1 MIHVQCVDVGSLG
14 WESSV
19 PCGVGTTPWASPG
32 CSIRTVPAITV
43 RVQRWEK
50 VVHSHGVWFRLEAG
64 EGGGLQEG
72 HVSCLDLAP
81 GISKGWL
88 LPTLLASPFSVFLAS
103 AFGKDVG
110 SSCSTLSPGSPCC
123 TWFWHFLF
131 FLSCP
136 SQNMWLVSDL
146 CGEEPH
152 LYRSNL
158 MPIRSSQSEG
168 VGHSPQCTP
177 CYNSL
182 NQVTFSWKTGKK
194 L

>member
-1 MIHVQCVDVGSLG
+1 MIYVQCVDVGSLG
-14 WESSV
+14 CESSV
-19 PCGVGTTPWASPG
+19 PCGVGTTPQASPG
-32 CSIRTVPAITV
+32 CSIRTAPAITV
-43 RVQRWEK
+43 RVQRCEK
-50 VVHSHGVWFRLEAG
+50 VVHRHGVWFRLEAG

-72 HVSCLDLAP
+72 HVSCLNLAP

-103 AFGKDVG
+103 AFGRDVG

-123 TWFWHFLF
+123 TWFDIFSFSLAAPVRTCDWCQTF
-131 FLSCP
+131 
-136 SQNMWLVSDL
+136 V
-146 CGEEPH
+146 GEEPH

-182 NQVTFSWKTGKK
+182 NQGTFSWKTGKK